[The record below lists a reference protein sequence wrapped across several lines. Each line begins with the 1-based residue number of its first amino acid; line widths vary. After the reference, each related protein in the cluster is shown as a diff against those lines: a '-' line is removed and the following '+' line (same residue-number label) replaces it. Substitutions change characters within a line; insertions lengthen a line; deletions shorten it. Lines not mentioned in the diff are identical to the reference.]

1 MKATA
6 PRLAVSP
13 GFAPRPDD
21 RITRLRRRYQTEV
34 PRISIERARYY
45 TESWRATEGQ
55 GIPLAVRVAMAMRHV
70 FQKISIHIDPDDRIA
85 GAWTETFM
93 GLPIYIERGEYN
105 RVFAAELRKSDI
117 IAFRGRAL
125 FKGLSYVA
133 RKGALREFLRNQRI
147 ARADGTP
154 PLNMSLKTMAERE
167 INPFDIDPV
176 DRQELLEDLLPFW
189 QDKCLADRLETE
201 LAAAGLYSRDMH
213 DFVTGLPG
221 NTSRQ
226 VCWLSTCAT
235 LATIQG
241 HVILDYRKVL
251 KKGLARL
258 LAEVRERQPIA
269 ADQAEKDFL
278 QSLEIAL
285 EGIMIFA
292 RRLAGRLAE
301 KLKAEVDPERR
312 AILSRMHENCRQAPL
327 QPARSFGEA
336 VQALWTVKTAVE
348 LAHPVNLHCFG
359 RLDQDLYP
367 YYRRDRAAGR
377 LEPEAA
383 RELLEELLLKIM
395 SQNIRPESNI
405 LANFYHRFLGSAP
418 VTLGGVTP
426 RGRDAANELT
436 SLFIQAARRSRA
448 ITNIA
453 VRLHPRTPDEVWH
466 EIASAL
472 HEGSSNLSLFND
484 LSVITAMRKRGFTP
498 ADARDYAIMGCVEAT
513 CPGKTAAMSA
523 HALQLCRLL
532 DITLRN
538 GDSKIMAGTIRN
550 DGPRTGDADLFQSFD
565 ELLEAF
571 FQQARH
577 AIGLIV
583 EGSRLRDRLHAELLP
598 TPCISAFIDGC
609 LEQGRDATRG
619 GGRYRLSGISM
630 INSIANLTDSLLAI
644 KKLVF
649 EQRRCTIRELL
660 AALDDNFVGHE
671 DLAAAIESLPG
682 KWGNADPETDAL
694 ARRVMSE
701 LYQETYRHRS
711 QPDGPYVVYLISM
724 ITHTVEGRLS
734 PATPDGR
741 RASRPY
747 AASSNPY
754 NVEQSGVTAAL
765 RSVAGLPNDEVMGAA
780 VNVKFHPSAIGKSP
794 AAREKWIALVRT
806 YFRLGGQQL
815 QPTVADAATLRAAQ
829 QHPEQYR
836 DLIVKVGGYS
846 TYFVDLGREI
856 QEEVI
861 ARTEHH

>member
-1 MKATA
+1 MKAAAASLAAA
-6 PRLAVSP
+6 PH
-13 GFAPRPDD
+13 PDD
-21 RITRLRRRYQTEV
+21 RITRIRRRYQTEV
-34 PRISIERARYY
+34 PRLSIERARYY
-45 TESWRATEGQ
+45 TESWRATEDQ
-55 GIPLAVRVAMAMRHV
+55 GLPPAIRVAMGMRNV
-70 FQKISIHIDPDDRIA
+70 FQKMSIHVDPDDRIA
-85 GAWTETFM
+85 GTWTETFM

-105 RVFAAELRKSDI
+105 RVFTAELRKADL
-117 IAFRGRAL
+117 IAFRGRTL
-125 FKGLSYVA
+125 VKGLAYMT

-154 PLNMSLKTMAERE
+154 PLNMSLKTMVERE
-167 INPFDIDPV
+167 INPYDIDPA
-176 DRQELLEDLLPFW
+176 DRQELLDDLLPYW
-189 QDKCLADRLETE
+189 EGKCLADRLETE

-226 VCWLSTCAT
+226 VSWLSTCAT

-241 HVILDYRKVL
+241 HVILDYRRVL
-251 KKGLARL
+251 KKGLVRMQ
-258 LAEVRERQPIA
+258 AEVRARLDA
-269 ADQAEKDFL
+269 ADEQAEKDFYR
-278 QSLEIAL
+278 SLDIAL
-285 EGIMIFA
+285 DGIIIFA
-292 RRLAGRLAE
+292 RRLTARLAE
-301 KLKAEVDPERR
+301 KLKAERDPERR
-312 AILSRMHENCRQAPL
+312 AILSRMHDHCRRAPL
-327 QPARSFGEA
+327 ESARSFGEA
-336 VQALWTVKTAVE
+336 VQAIWTVKTAVE

-367 YYRRDRAAGR
+367 YYRRDREAGR
-377 LEPEAA
+377 LEPAAA

-436 SLFIQAARRSRA
+436 RLFIQAAQRSRA
-448 ITNIA
+448 ITNVA
-453 VRLHPRTPDEVWH
+453 VRLHPGTPEEIWH
-466 EIASAL
+466 EIAAAL
-472 HEGSSNLSLFND
+472 VEGSSNLSLFND
-484 LSVITAMRKRGFTP
+484 LSVIAAMRKRGFAP

-538 GDSKIMAGTIRN
+538 GDSKIMAGTIRG
-550 DGPRTGDADLFQSFD
+550 DGPRTGAGDSFQSFD
-565 ELLEAF
+565 ALLDAF
-571 FQQARH
+571 FAQARH

-609 LEQGRDATRG
+609 LEQGRDATQG

-660 AALDDNFVGHE
+660 AALDDNFAGRE
-671 DLAAAIESLPG
+671 DLAAAVENLPG

-694 ARRVMSE
+694 ARRVMNE
-701 LYQETYRHRS
+701 LYRETYRHRS
-711 QPDGPYVVYLISM
+711 IPDGPYVVYLISM

-754 NVEQSGVTAAL
+754 NVEKAGVTAAL
-765 RSVAGLPNDEVMGAA
+765 RSVAALPNDEVMGAA
-780 VNVKFHPSAIGKSP
+780 VNVKFHPSAIGRSR

-815 QPTVADAATLRAAQ
+815 QPTVADAALLRDAQ
-829 QHPEQYR
+829 RHPEHHR